1 MSKNKRTKY
10 TKKKEE
16 SLNSQDSLEI
26 SNCFN
31 VNFLSQKTNRDTES
45 NFFEEND
52 EKYDFAKEASQ
63 PKHKR
68 KRKSVTFMEEKIIKN
83 FNTDSNIAIKS
94 NKMLI
99 NNSPNQIS
107 YENYLDFSVDD
118 SNSSE
123 GINNNLLEDQVDIRG
138 DNLNNIERKTKT
150 RYKKVSNKS
159 KFFKDID
166 FDLNNEFNE
175 DSNSKTL
182 SDNENINSITNNN
195 ISNKSNNLHD
205 HKNKSKTQLL
215 KNIED
220 FSEILQSDKKK
231 IATFLNGILIYL

>member
-16 SLNSQDSLEI
+16 TLNSQDSLEI

-52 EKYDFAKEASQ
+52 EKYHFAKEASQ
-63 PKHKR
+63 PNHKR
-68 KRKSVTFMEEKIIKN
+68 KKKSVTFNQEKIIN
-83 FNTDSNIAIKS
+83 NCNTESSIAIKS

-99 NNSPNQIS
+99 NNSPNQTS
-107 YENYLDFSVDD
+107 YENYLDISVDD

-123 GINNNLLEDQVDIRG
+123 GINTNIIEDQVDIG
-138 DNLNNIERKTKT
+138 ENTLNNIERKTKT
-150 RYKKVSNKS
+150 RYKKVSNKI
-159 KFFKDID
+159 KFFKDMD
-166 FDLNNEFNE
+166 FNLNDEFNE
-175 DSNSKTL
+175 DSNSKIL
-182 SDNENINSITNNN
+182 SDNENINSITKNN
-195 ISNKSNNLHD
+195 ISNKSNDLND
-205 HKNKSKTQLL
+205 HKSNSKTQLL

-220 FSEILQSDKKK
+220 FSEILKSDKKK
-231 IATFLNGILIYL
+231 IATFLNGKLNYL